1 MSACL
6 CVPAYLCRYIIV
18 LGLVALPDDA
28 LRFLGF
34 VALAIVKMVT
44 EKGAGLV

>member
-1 MSACL
+1 M
-6 CVPAYLCRYIIV
+6 PAYLCRYIIV
-18 LGLVALPDDA
+18 LGLVALRDDA

-44 EKGAGLV
+44 EKRGRVVIV